1 MSVRDAT
8 RRSVNGVYGRLME
21 KLCPDRVAEM
31 AEKLG
36 VSPIAPDKRVPSMA
50 LGSAEVRPI
59 DMASAYATLANLGE
73 YHKPTFFEKVDHR
86 NGKAVIGE
94 PSKPER
100 RVSAA
105 LAWQVNDILK
115 GVVTGGTGTAANIGR
130 PAAGKTGTNQAYR
143 DAWFVG
149 YTPQLAVAVW
159 MGDPKSQQSMYNVQG
174 RRVSG
179 GSFPAQVWHDFMAVA
194 MANQEVLDWPKPP
207 EELQYTVLP
216 PPPKEDDK
224 DKDKDD
230 DGDRRPGQGG
240 GNGGGNGGNNGGG
253 NGGGGNDE
261 ERPVPYLDYAA
272 SAPLRPEALAAM
284 LPLLERPAANP
295 SSQHGLG
302 RAARA
307 AVETAREQV
316 AALVG
321 AAPGE
326 VVFTS
331 GGTEADNLAVKG
343 TVLARA
349 PEARHLVCSAVE
361 HHAVLDAAAWAAAD
375 AGAQFDLAPVDGLG
389 RVDTGRLGALLQ
401 PGRTALVAVM
411 AANNEVGTG
420 QPVAAVAELA
430 HAAGAVL
437 LCDAVQA
444 AGLPGVDMAADGIDL
459 LALASHKLG
468 GPTGVGALVVRPGTT
483 LRPLVH
489 GGGQERGLRSGT
501 LPAAALA
508 GFGAA
513 AAAALADRQT
523 HRQHTLAALRSRLLD
538 RPANPHPDLEV
549 NGDRSAPDPGAGLPG
564 LLSVRFPGRRAEDLL
579 LLLDRHGVAC
589 SAGSACASG
598 AVTPSH
604 VLVAM
609 GRDPAAA
616 RETVRFSLGH
626 ASTQATSTPP
636 WPRSPGRWR
645 SSPAR
650 CPPRGC
656 DRG

>member
-1 MSVRDAT
+1 
-8 RRSVNGVYGRLME
+8 
-21 KLCPDRVAEM
+21 
-31 AEKLG
+31 
-36 VSPIAPDKRVPSMA
+36 
-50 LGSAEVRPI
+50 
-59 DMASAYATLANLGE
+59 
-73 YHKPTFFEKVDHR
+73 
-86 NGKAVIGE
+86 
-94 PSKPER
+94 
-100 RVSAA
+100 
-105 LAWQVNDILK
+105 
-115 GVVTGGTGTAANIGR
+115 
-130 PAAGKTGTNQAYR
+130 
-143 DAWFVG
+143 
-149 YTPQLAVAVW
+149 
-159 MGDPKSQQSMYNVQG
+159 
-174 RRVSG
+174 
-179 GSFPAQVWHDFMAVA
+179 
-194 MANQEVLDWPKPP
+194 
-207 EELQYTVLP
+207 
-216 PPPKEDDK
+216 
-224 DKDKDD
+224 
-230 DGDRRPGQGG
+230 
-240 GNGGGNGGNNGGG
+240 
-253 NGGGGNDE
+253 
-261 ERPVPYLDYAA
+261 VPYLDYAA

-295 SSQHGLG
+295 SSQHGQG

-375 AGAQFDLAPVDGLG
+375 AGAQLDLAPVDGLG
-389 RVDTGRLGALLQ
+389 RVDPGRLGALLQ

-468 GPTGVGALVVRPGTT
+468 GPTGVGALVVRAGTT

-513 AAAALADRQT
+513 AAAALADRHT
-523 HRQHTLAALRSRLLD
+523 TATTTLATLRSRLLTGL
-538 RPANPHPDLEV
+538 RTLAPDLEV
-549 NGDRSAPDPGAGLPG
+549 NGDLGPDRGGASHPERGGDPALVDRGGSGPEGNGGRFAADAEGGLPG

-616 RETVRFSLGH
+616 RETIRFSLGH
-626 ASTQATSTPP
+626 ASTQADVDAAVAAVAQALEVLA
-636 WPRSPGRWR
+636 
-645 SSPAR
+645 PAPQGVER
-650 CPPRGC
+650 
-656 DRG
+656 

>member
-1 MSVRDAT
+1 
-8 RRSVNGVYGRLME
+8 
-21 KLCPDRVAEM
+21 
-31 AEKLG
+31 
-36 VSPIAPDKRVPSMA
+36 
-50 LGSAEVRPI
+50 
-59 DMASAYATLANLGE
+59 
-73 YHKPTFFEKVDHR
+73 
-86 NGKAVIGE
+86 
-94 PSKPER
+94 
-100 RVSAA
+100 
-105 LAWQVNDILK
+105 
-115 GVVTGGTGTAANIGR
+115 
-130 PAAGKTGTNQAYR
+130 
-143 DAWFVG
+143 
-149 YTPQLAVAVW
+149 
-159 MGDPKSQQSMYNVQG
+159 
-174 RRVSG
+174 
-179 GSFPAQVWHDFMAVA
+179 
-194 MANQEVLDWPKPP
+194 
-207 EELQYTVLP
+207 
-216 PPPKEDDK
+216 
-224 DKDKDD
+224 
-230 DGDRRPGQGG
+230 
-240 GNGGGNGGNNGGG
+240 
-253 NGGGGNDE
+253 
-261 ERPVPYLDYAA
+261 
-272 SAPLRPEALAAM
+272 M

-295 SSQHGLG
+295 SSQHGQG

-375 AGAQFDLAPVDGLG
+375 AGAQLDLAPVDGLG
-389 RVDTGRLGALLQ
+389 RVDPARLGPLLQ

-420 QPVAAVAELA
+420 QPVAAVADLA
-430 HAAGAVL
+430 HAAGAVV

-468 GPTGVGALVVRPGTT
+468 GPTGVGALVVRAGTT

-513 AAAALADRQT
+513 AAAALADRHT
-523 HRQHTLAALRSRLLD
+523 TAGTTLATLRSHLLTGL
-538 RPANPHPDLEV
+538 RALAPDLEV
-549 NGDRSAPDPGAGLPG
+549 NGDRFAPDPAGGLPG

-609 GRDPAAA
+609 GREPAAA

-626 ASTQATSTPP
+626 ASTQADVDAAVAAVAQALAVLAPAGPEAAAPHAPVGQAATP
-636 WPRSPGRWR
+636 
-645 SSPAR
+645 
-650 CPPRGC
+650 
-656 DRG
+656 

>member
-1 MSVRDAT
+1 M
-8 RRSVNGVYGRLME
+8 
-21 KLCPDRVAEM
+21 
-31 AEKLG
+31 
-36 VSPIAPDKRVPSMA
+36 
-50 LGSAEVRPI
+50 
-59 DMASAYATLANLGE
+59 
-73 YHKPTFFEKVDHR
+73 
-86 NGKAVIGE
+86 
-94 PSKPER
+94 
-100 RVSAA
+100 
-105 LAWQVNDILK
+105 
-115 GVVTGGTGTAANIGR
+115 
-130 PAAGKTGTNQAYR
+130 
-143 DAWFVG
+143 
-149 YTPQLAVAVW
+149 
-159 MGDPKSQQSMYNVQG
+159 
-174 RRVSG
+174 
-179 GSFPAQVWHDFMAVA
+179 
-194 MANQEVLDWPKPP
+194 
-207 EELQYTVLP
+207 
-216 PPPKEDDK
+216 
-224 DKDKDD
+224 
-230 DGDRRPGQGG
+230 
-240 GNGGGNGGNNGGG
+240 
-253 NGGGGNDE
+253 
-261 ERPVPYLDYAA
+261 PYLDYAA

-295 SSQHGLG
+295 SSQHGQG

-343 TVLARA
+343 TILARP

-361 HHAVLDAAAWAAAD
+361 HHAVLDAAAWAETD
-375 AGAQFDLAPVDGLG
+375 AGARTDLVPVDRLG
-389 RVDTGRLGALLQ
+389 RVDPDRLAALLQ

-420 QPVAAVAELA
+420 QPVAALAELA
-430 HAAGAVL
+430 HTAGAVL

-444 AGLPGVDMAADGIDL
+444 AGLPGVDMTADGIDL

-468 GPTGVGALVVRPGTT
+468 GPTGVGALVVRPGTS

-513 AAAALADRQT
+513 AAAALADRHAGT
-523 HRQHTLAALRSRLLD
+523 TTTILATLRSHLVGGLRAL
-538 RPANPHPDLEV
+538 APDLEI
-549 NGDRSAPDPGAGLPG
+549 NGDPGPQAGLPG

-609 GRDPAAA
+609 GRDPVAA

-626 ASTQATSTPP
+626 ASTRADVDAAVTAVAQALEVLTPTDGSP
-636 WPRSPGRWR
+636 WSPDPRRSAAVRPGV
-645 SSPAR
+645 
-650 CPPRGC
+650 G
-656 DRG
+656 G

>member
-1 MSVRDAT
+1 
-8 RRSVNGVYGRLME
+8 
-21 KLCPDRVAEM
+21 
-31 AEKLG
+31 
-36 VSPIAPDKRVPSMA
+36 
-50 LGSAEVRPI
+50 
-59 DMASAYATLANLGE
+59 
-73 YHKPTFFEKVDHR
+73 
-86 NGKAVIGE
+86 
-94 PSKPER
+94 
-100 RVSAA
+100 
-105 LAWQVNDILK
+105 
-115 GVVTGGTGTAANIGR
+115 
-130 PAAGKTGTNQAYR
+130 
-143 DAWFVG
+143 
-149 YTPQLAVAVW
+149 
-159 MGDPKSQQSMYNVQG
+159 
-174 RRVSG
+174 
-179 GSFPAQVWHDFMAVA
+179 
-194 MANQEVLDWPKPP
+194 
-207 EELQYTVLP
+207 
-216 PPPKEDDK
+216 
-224 DKDKDD
+224 
-230 DGDRRPGQGG
+230 
-240 GNGGGNGGNNGGG
+240 
-253 NGGGGNDE
+253 
-261 ERPVPYLDYAA
+261 VPYLDYAA

-295 SSQHGLG
+295 SSQHAQG

-316 AALVG
+316 AAMVG

-349 PEARHLVCSAVE
+349 PAARHLVCSAVE
-361 HHAVLDAAAWAAAD
+361 HHAVLDAAAWAEAD
-375 AGAQFDLAPVDGLG
+375 AGARIDLAPVDGLG
-389 RVDTGRLGALLQ
+389 RVEPDGLAALLQ
-401 PGRTALVAVM
+401 PGRTALVALM

-468 GPTGVGALVVRPGTT
+468 GPTGVGALVVRSGIT

-513 AAAALADRQT
+513 AAAAMADRRT
-523 HRQHTLAALRSRLLD
+523 GAATLAALRSRLLTGL
-538 RPANPHPDLEV
+538 RSLAPDLEV
-549 NGDRSAPDPGAGLPG
+549 NGDPGPVAGGAPAEDGDGATPGPPGAQPGLPG

-609 GRDPAAA
+609 GREPAAA

-626 ASTQATSTPP
+626 ASTQAEVDATVAAVAQALDVLAPP
-636 WPRSPGRWR
+636 DRPLDRRSGP
-645 SSPAR
+645 PAR
-650 CPPRGC
+650 PQERPAVDRRAAPTGRGPAV
-656 DRG
+656 DRRAASAGLGAGRALDRRAAPAGPDDGPAPGQPGAPLSRGPLSRGVER

>member
-1 MSVRDAT
+1 M
-8 RRSVNGVYGRLME
+8 
-21 KLCPDRVAEM
+21 
-31 AEKLG
+31 
-36 VSPIAPDKRVPSMA
+36 
-50 LGSAEVRPI
+50 
-59 DMASAYATLANLGE
+59 
-73 YHKPTFFEKVDHR
+73 
-86 NGKAVIGE
+86 
-94 PSKPER
+94 
-100 RVSAA
+100 
-105 LAWQVNDILK
+105 
-115 GVVTGGTGTAANIGR
+115 
-130 PAAGKTGTNQAYR
+130 
-143 DAWFVG
+143 
-149 YTPQLAVAVW
+149 
-159 MGDPKSQQSMYNVQG
+159 
-174 RRVSG
+174 
-179 GSFPAQVWHDFMAVA
+179 
-194 MANQEVLDWPKPP
+194 
-207 EELQYTVLP
+207 
-216 PPPKEDDK
+216 
-224 DKDKDD
+224 
-230 DGDRRPGQGG
+230 
-240 GNGGGNGGNNGGG
+240 
-253 NGGGGNDE
+253 
-261 ERPVPYLDYAA
+261 PYLDYAA

-295 SSQHGLG
+295 SSQHGQG

-375 AGAQFDLAPVDGLG
+375 AGAQVDLAPVDGLG
-389 RVDTGRLGALLQ
+389 RVDPARLGALLQ

-513 AAAALADRQT
+513 AAAALADRHAT
-523 HRQHTLAALRSRLLD
+523 AATTLATLRSRLLTGL
-538 RPANPHPDLEV
+538 RTLTPDLEV

-626 ASTQATSTPP
+626 ASTQADVDAAVAAVALALEVLA
-636 WPRSPGRWR
+636 
-645 SSPAR
+645 PAPQGVER
-650 CPPRGC
+650 
-656 DRG
+656 